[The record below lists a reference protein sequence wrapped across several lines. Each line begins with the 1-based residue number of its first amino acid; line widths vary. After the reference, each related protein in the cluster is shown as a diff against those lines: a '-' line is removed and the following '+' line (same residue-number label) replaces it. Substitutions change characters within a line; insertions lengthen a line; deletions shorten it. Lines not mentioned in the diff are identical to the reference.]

1 MRSDNIL
8 VITRREGES
17 VLIGD
22 NIEINVTKISDGS
35 VKIAITAPKETL
47 ILRKELYD
55 EVGKENRIAGKADK
69 ALLKKLKK

>member
-1 MRSDNIL
+1 ML

-69 ALLKKLKK
+69 ALLKKNEIL

>member
-1 MRSDNIL
+1 ML

-69 ALLKKLKK
+69 ALLKKFKK

>member
-1 MRSDNIL
+1 ML

>member
-1 MRSDNIL
+1 ML

-35 VKIAITAPKETL
+35 VQIE
-47 ILRKELYD
+47 
-55 EVGKENRIAGKADK
+55 
-69 ALLKKLKK
+69 